1 MKSRSHKLIYD
12 FPRQLCLEIS
22 YDNIEWS
29 RVTCETFRAFKG
41 ARRVQG
47 EPYEGKTY
55 YKGTNYI
62 HRGKVKAPRVIQI
75 TELND
80 KVRKAHRQE
89 AAITRIATKPNA
101 NFLSKNVSS
110 VVKSSV
116 GLFLASLTTY
126 HQLL

>member
-1 MKSRSHKLIYD
+1 MTSRGHKLKYD

-47 EPYEGKTY
+47 EPYEGRVY
-55 YKGTNYI
+55 YKGTNYV
-62 HRGKVKAPRVIQI
+62 HRGRVKAPRVILI

-80 KVRKAHRQE
+80 RVRKQHRQAE
-89 AAITRIATKPNA
+89 AIERHAMQPNTK
-101 NFLSKNVSS
+101 FLDK
-110 VVKSSV
+110 K
-116 GLFLASLTTY
+116 
-126 HQLL
+126 

>member
-1 MKSRSHKLIYD
+1 MTSRGHKLKYD

-47 EPYEGKTY
+47 EPYEGKVY

-62 HRGKVKAPRVIQI
+62 HKGRVKAPRVIQI

-80 KVRKAHRQE
+80 KVKKRHRQE
-89 AAITRIATKPNA
+89 AAVARSIVQPNTKFLNKNA
-101 NFLSKNVSS
+101 NSTINNNIPCSTDTC
-110 VVKSSV
+110 
-116 GLFLASLTTY
+116 LAAD
-126 HQLL
+126 